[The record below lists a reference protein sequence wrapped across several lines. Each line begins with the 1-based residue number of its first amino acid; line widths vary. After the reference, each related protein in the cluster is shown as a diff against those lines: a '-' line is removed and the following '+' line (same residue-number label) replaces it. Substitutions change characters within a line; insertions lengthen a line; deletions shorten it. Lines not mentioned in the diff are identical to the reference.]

1 MLSPEQLTEFLEPI
15 VGSCGIDL
23 DDLRV
28 VKAGNRRILEVV
40 VDGDQ
45 GIDLD
50 KVAEVSRA
58 ISEGLDEHPE
68 MGEQAYTLEVSTR
81 GVGTPLS
88 KPVHWRRNVG
98 RLVTVTGDS
107 VNASGRIVE
116 FEEPIVTINVKGQ
129 MRKFDIS
136 TFSSA
141 LIEVEFNRK
150 DTEA

>member
-1 MLSPEQLTEFLEPI
+1 MLSPEQLTDFLEPI

-40 VDGDQ
+40 VDGDD

-58 ISEGLDEHPE
+58 ISEALDEHPD

-81 GVGTPLS
+81 GVGTPLTKS
-88 KPVHWRRNVG
+88 AHWRRNVG

-116 FEEPIVTINVKGQ
+116 FDDPTVTLNVKGQ

-136 TFSSA
+136 SFSRA